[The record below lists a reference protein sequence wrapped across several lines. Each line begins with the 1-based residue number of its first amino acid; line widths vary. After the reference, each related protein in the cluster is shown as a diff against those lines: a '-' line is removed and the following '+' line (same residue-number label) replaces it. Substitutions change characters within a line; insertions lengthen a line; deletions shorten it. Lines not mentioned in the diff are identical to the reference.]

1 MGNAYWG
8 LTVDEGGVPPIDPIN
23 ISGILMNL
31 EYDSQAYSDAGLT
44 LCNVNDTVTRWY
56 FRNDGSKWANQASGS
71 LKPTFKSGYIQIDN
85 DDIMTISPTIDRS
98 TNAWS
103 LYIVMNTLSYSVAG
117 DKFYAF
123 TNDSLGT
130 QIGINGTFASPTYS
144 LDVNVKNNAGTATSL
159 TLTSGSTPLSGP
171 VLIKITRSGTSLVG
185 KVSAKA
191 EVSTTI
197 ASNSAYTLNNVLD
210 TDYSSGNSQ
219 VKRIAFY
226 NKILSASE
234 EAGLVSYF
242 RNKDGIN
249 P

>member
-31 EYDSQAYSDAGLT
+31 EYDNKAYSDAGLT
-44 LCNVNDTVTRWY
+44 LCNVNDPVTRWY
-56 FRNDGSKWANQASGS
+56 FRNDNSKWANQASGTS
-71 LKPTFKSGYIQIDN
+71 KPTFKSGYIQCDN
-85 DDIMTISPTIDRS
+85 DDIMTLSPTIDRTTS
-98 TNAWS
+98 DWS
-103 LYIVMNTLSYSVAG
+103 LYVVMNNLSYSAPM
-117 DKFYAF
+117 DKFYVLRHD
-123 TNDSLGT
+123 TLGT
-130 QIGINGTFASPTYS
+130 FISILGGFVPGTYFLNIY
-144 LDVNVKNNAGTATSL
+144 VRNNAGVETNL
-159 TLTSGSTPLSGP
+159 TIASGASPLSGP
-171 VLIKITRSGTSLVG
+171 VLIKASRTGTTLAG
-185 KVSAKA
+185 KVSSNA

-197 ASNSAYTLNNVLD
+197 GGTSAYTLNTVLD
-210 TDYSSGNSQ
+210 TDYNAGNPQ

-234 EAGLVSYF
+234 EAGLAAYF